1 MDKIIGYVLWGLGV
15 MVCATITEPLFAG
28 VQDALAGSS
37 NGA

>member
-15 MVCATITEPLFAG
+15 MVCATLTEPLFAG